1 MGFVLIAEFFNDTS
15 SVTLTGTFA
24 GGSTAAV
31 IDGMLLDYVGGA
43 SALD

>member
-1 MGFVLIAEFFNDTS
+1 MGLRAHRNSIDDTS

-31 IDGMLLDYVGGA
+31 IDGTSDYVGGA
-43 SALD
+43 SALG